1 MAKRKRASL
10 KDRSPDTLGLTS
22 KKGKGMDLLFGG
34 PLEEEPDSS
43 DESTLDSVSP
53 DEDLTGLIVEETP
66 PTPTD
71 ATASP
76 AGAAETEDYGNR
88 AVDEWGLPVAL
99 DAPPDDLILA
109 SSDDEPAAAS
119 PTTGE
124 ADPVSAA
131 TSPFAL
137 PAEEPSMAPGTDPND
152 LSGIMDDDNSPIVE
166 EETLANSGNENDL
179 SGIVEDGSAASGSDD
194 LTGIVTDDTL
204 AGVGP
209 SAPPD
214 PANDFSGIMGP
225 DEELAG
231 MASAPP
237 PATAAP
243 IDVPASAYSPPPAPG
258 TVVDTTPYS
267 PPPAVNV
274 PPPSTATGAP
284 SLSPPRIVGIE
295 SVGGIAAEALPVSAE
310 DILPQD
316 ALTKF
321 GDHTM
326 TVEKR
331 ERLQRD
337 AATAEKIAK
346 YIGPERRQKLDDEI
360 MGLYDEVAHEL
371 SDNKDDAAF
380 ALKTLREAQEIVIED
395 ISDYDDALYRVSVVR
410 TMLVRKRN
418 LRNWSYSWG
427 MVVFAYAMIWMALFV
442 IGILY
447 IDPSDVSGLSEGA
460 AALRSAWLSS
470 LAGGIGGTIA
480 ILYSLSWRVA
490 IKHEF
495 DRQYIM
501 KYLVQPVMG
510 FVLGAVIFFI
520 TSAGFLLFNPSAASD
535 GAEAFIG
542 GPQLIAFQLLL
553 GFIAGF
559 RHRVVYYLID
569 RIVQKI
575 SPTATESKQPTSVVP
590 SEDYERLSAVRHVN
604 Q

>member
-10 KDRSPDTLGLTS
+10 KDRSPDTLGLSS
-22 KKGKGMDLLFGG
+22 KKGKGMDLLFGS
-34 PLEEEPDSS
+34 PLETESDSS
-43 DESTLDSVSP
+43 TAQTLESVSP

-66 PTPTD
+66 
-71 ATASP
+71 ATAASP
-76 AGAAETEDYGNR
+76 EKPVEAEDFGSR

-109 SSDDEPAAAS
+109 SSPDETATAS

-124 ADPVSAA
+124 TDPVTVA

-137 PAEEPSMAPGTDPND
+137 PAEEPLPETAADPND
-152 LSGIMDDDNSPIVE
+152 FSGILDDDNSPIVE
-166 EETLANSGNENDL
+166 EETVANTGNENDL
-179 SGIVEDGSAASGSDD
+179 SGIEEDSSAPTAGED

-204 AGVGP
+204 AGVGVP
-209 SAPPD
+209 PPPD
-214 PANDFSGIMGP
+214 PANDLTGIMGTNE
-225 DEELAG
+225 DLSG
-231 MASAPP
+231 MAVDMGATSAPP
-237 PATAAP
+237 PTTAAP
-243 IDVPASAYSPPPAPG
+243 INVPVGAYSPPPPPG

-321 GDHTM
+321 GDHTLS
-326 TVEKR
+326 VEKR

-337 AATAEKIAK
+337 AATAERIAR

-360 MGLYDEVAHEL
+360 MTLYDDVAHEL
-371 SDNKDDAAF
+371 SDSKDDVAF

-410 TMLVRKRN
+410 TMLVRKKN
-418 LRNWSYSWG
+418 LRNWSYTWG
-427 MVVFAYAMIWMALFV
+427 MVVFAYAIVWLALFV
-442 IGILY
+442 IGVMY
-447 IDPSDVSGLSEGA
+447 IDPSNVTGMSEGA

-501 KYLVQPVMG
+501 KYLVQPIMG

-520 TSAGFLLFNPSAASD
+520 TSAGFLLFNPPAASE

-542 GPQLIAFQLLL
+542 GPQMIAFQLLL

-575 SPTATESKQPTSVVP
+575 SPTVTESKQPTSVVP
-590 SEDYERLSAVRHVN
+590 AEDYEQLRAVR